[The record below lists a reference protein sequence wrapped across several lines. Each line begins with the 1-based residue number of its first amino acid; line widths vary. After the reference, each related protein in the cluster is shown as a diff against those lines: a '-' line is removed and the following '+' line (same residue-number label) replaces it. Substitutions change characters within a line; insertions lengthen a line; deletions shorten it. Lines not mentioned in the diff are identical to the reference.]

1 MSVPVPAPVS
11 ASASVPDTSTTTL
24 PDASWLIFLYREQMS
39 TPQNTVED
47 GIQEVQ
53 ETKEVPRVVQE
64 VGLDSGAARSCMPT
78 GGFFGLLFGRRPAPV
93 ARGLAIA
100 PRKLST
106 DAQDAANR
114 FGI

>member
-1 MSVPVPAPVS
+1 
-11 ASASVPDTSTTTL
+11 
-24 PDASWLIFLYREQMS
+24 MS

-47 GIQEVQ
+47 GIQETKEVQ
-53 ETKEVPRVVQE
+53 ETTEVPRVVQE

-78 GGFFGLLFGRRPAPV
+78 GGIFGLLFGRRPAPV
-93 ARGLAIA
+93 AKGRGLAIA